1 VEHFQHFGLSED
13 PFRNE
18 PRLRDF
24 FDTTVSRAALS
35 RLERGLRQAKGLM
48 VLTGGVGSGKTMIL
62 RQLLETLEEEI
73 FEASMLVV
81 LNGAADA
88 DWMLTRFARQLGV
101 EEPETEREALLGQV
115 YEQLAIVR
123 EDGRHAVLLID
134 DAHALAER
142 STLREV
148 CGLLKLEY
156 EERRLFSLVL
166 AGGPELDLA
175 IASDPTLA
183 HKVEVKV
190 PLRSLE
196 REASAAYLA
205 QRIQQA
211 GGSPAI
217 VDEGAEEALHR
228 LGAGLPG
235 RMNTLAD
242 NALFEAFLCGR
253 TRLSAADVERVH
265 HDLGWDM
272 PPAED
277 GAVPAPRAAPVPAP
291 AAAATAPAATEPMP
305 SAEPELE
312 TGPAA
317 SVGEVPGIDPIPG
330 PIAEPE
336 LESLE
341 ALTGEAPLEMDAPT
355 AATIL
360 DDEDLDSD
368 LEAVFDVGLAEV
380 LPTEGPPKD
389 EEDLVVELLNE

>member
-1 VEHFQHFGLSED
+1 MEHLQHFGLSED

-18 PRLRDF
+18 PRLREF
-24 FDTTVSRAALS
+24 FATPVSQGALA
-35 RLERGLRQAKGLM
+35 RLDRGLRQSKGLM
-48 VLTGGVGSGKTMIL
+48 VLTGGVGAGKTMLL
-62 RQLLETLEEEI
+62 RQLLENLEEEI

-88 DWMLTRFARQLGV
+88 DWMLTRFAKQLGV
-101 EEPETEREALLGQV
+101 EKPESEREALLVQV

-142 STLREV
+142 NTLREV

-166 AGGPELDLA
+166 CGGPELDVV
-175 IASDPTLA
+175 IAGDETLA

-190 PLRSLE
+190 TLDALDA
-196 REASAAYLA
+196 EASAAYLA

-217 VDEGAEEALHR
+217 VDEEAEAALHR

-253 TRLSAADVERVH
+253 TRMGANDVERVH
-265 HDLGWDM
+265 ADLGWDL
-272 PPAED
+272 PPD
-277 GAVPAPRAAPVPAP
+277 GPQAPARAVSRPLPRTAPGASPLVANAAPAPVPVLAEAELEP
-291 AAAATAPAATEPMP
+291 AP
-305 SAEPELE
+305 SAFI
-312 TGPAA
+312 G
-317 SVGEVPGIDPIPG
+317 
-330 PIAEPE
+330 
-336 LESLE
+336 
-341 ALTGEAPLEMDAPT
+341 
-355 AATIL
+355 
-360 DDEDLDSD
+360 EDLDTD
-368 LEAVFDVGLAEV
+368 LEAVFDLGNAEM
-380 LPTEGPPKD
+380 LPSEGPPKED
-389 EEDLVVELLNE
+389 EEDLVVELLTE

>member
-1 VEHFQHFGLSED
+1 VEHLQHFGLSED

-24 FDTTVSRAALS
+24 FATTVSQGALA
-35 RLERGLRQAKGLM
+35 RLDRGLRQSKGLM
-48 VLTGGVGSGKTMIL
+48 ILTGGVGAGKTMLL
-62 RQLLETLEEEI
+62 RQLLESLEEEI

-88 DWMLTRFARQLGV
+88 DWMLTRFAKQLGI
-101 EEPETEREALLGQV
+101 EQPAAEREALLMQV

-142 STLREV
+142 NTLREV

-166 AGGPELDLA
+166 SGGPELDVA
-175 IASDPTLA
+175 IASDETLA

-190 PLRSLE
+190 SLDSLDA
-196 REASAAYLA
+196 EAAAAYLA

-217 VDEGAEEALHR
+217 VDEAAEAALHT

-253 TRLSAADVERVH
+253 TRMGADDVERVH
-265 HDLGWDM
+265 QDLGWHLPPESGQPTRARVFRPSPKSAASASTPGAVAPATGVAALAEAVPDAELPELQISEDA
-272 PPAED
+272 PPATLEVEPE
-277 GAVPAPRAAPVPAP
+277 ATP
-291 AAAATAPAATEPMP
+291 AAAAF
-305 SAEPELE
+305 L
-312 TGPAA
+312 G
-317 SVGEVPGIDPIPG
+317 
-330 PIAEPE
+330 
-336 LESLE
+336 
-341 ALTGEAPLEMDAPT
+341 
-355 AATIL
+355 
-360 DDEDLDSD
+360 EDLDTD
-368 LEAVFDVGLAEV
+368 LEAVFDLGTADV
-380 LPTEGPPKD
+380 LPSDGPPKED
-389 EEDLVVELLNE
+389 EEEDLLVELLTE

>member
-1 VEHFQHFGLSED
+1 MEHLQHFGLSED

-24 FDTTVSRAALS
+24 FEMSVCRGALA
-35 RLERGLRQAKGLM
+35 RLDRGLRQAKGLL
-48 VLTGGVGSGKTMIL
+48 VLTGGVGAGKTMLL
-62 RQLLETLEEEI
+62 RQLLESLEEEI

-88 DWMLTRFARQLGV
+88 DWMLARFAKQLGID
-101 EEPETEREALLGQV
+101 EPEAEREALLGQV

-134 DAHALAER
+134 DAQALSQR
-142 STLREV
+142 DTLREV

-183 HKVEVKV
+183 HRVEVKV
-190 PLRSLE
+190 TLGSLDPE
-196 REASAAYLA
+196 GSAAYLA

-217 VDEGAEEALHR
+217 IDEAAETALHR
-228 LGAGLPG
+228 LGDGLPG

-253 TRLSAADVERVH
+253 TRMGVADVERVH
-265 HDLGWDM
+265 ADLGWDM
-272 PPAED
+272 PPA
-277 GAVPAPRAAPVPAP
+277 GAAAPTAPLAAAPPAPRGASAAPAPVVPAAPVASPAPVLEPETVLADDLDAEASFEAEPAP
-291 AAAATAPAATEPMP
+291 AALL
-305 SAEPELE
+305 S
-312 TGPAA
+312 G
-317 SVGEVPGIDPIPG
+317 
-330 PIAEPE
+330 
-336 LESLE
+336 
-341 ALTGEAPLEMDAPT
+341 
-355 AATIL
+355 
-360 DDEDLDSD
+360 DLDSD
-368 LEAVFDVGLAEV
+368 LEAVFELGTAEV
-380 LPTEGPPKD
+380 VPQDGPPKLD